1 MENGVPAKKVML
13 VLSTMK
19 GGGAERVASLL
30 ANEFLRNGWEPQVVL
45 TSCKAED
52 AVRVD
57 LDEQIPLITLP
68 DLPDPG
74 SFCSRA
80 AAALG
85 RPLSTLICRPFELL
99 HKPVPAGAARFS
111 FWSRYRGELGK
122 LKELLRADPEKTALA
137 FLQPSIPLTVLAAE
151 DLPNRVVI
159 SERGDPKRLMGKR
172 YGRKFIEKYYTRV
185 DAAVFQT
192 EDAKRT
198 YPDCVSDKGRVIF
211 NPLKEGLPQ
220 PYDGERRK
228 TIVTFCRISAQKNL
242 PLLLEAFRRLHG
254 DHPDY
259 SLRIIGDAVNDADKK
274 LETELK
280 AFVAENGLGKSV
292 SFEPF
297 SPDVHGL
304 ILSDGMYVNS
314 SDFEGMSNAML
325 ESMTIGLP
333 TVCTDCPIGGANAAI
348 RDGENGLLTP
358 VGDAEAL
365 YRAMKRVI
373 EEPGLAEKLSENG
386 RKLRDELR
394 LEAIAKKWMELL

>member
-1 MENGVPAKKVML
+1 MGEKSVMM
-13 VLSTMK
+13 VIPQMV
-19 GGGAERVASLL
+19 GGGAERVAAMLL
-30 ANEFLRNGWEPQVVL
+30 NEFHRSGFEASFLL
-45 TSCKAED
+45 THSKREEI
-52 AVRVD
+52 VNRD
-57 LDEQIPLITLP
+57 LDPDIPLIL
-68 DLPDPG
+68 LQERCGGRKNGLGAKLSKVG
-74 SFCSRA
+74 SSAFSHLFEM
-80 AAALG
+80 LG
-85 RPLSTLICRPFELL
+85 R
-99 HKPVPAGAARFS
+99 PVPAGIARWSFGCLYEEEIKQVREILLENPEMTVVVFS
-111 FWSRYRGELGK
+111 
-122 LKELLRADPEKTALA
+122 
-137 FLQPSIPLTVLAAE
+137 QPAIPIVLLAAKG
-151 DLPNRVVI
+151 LRNRIVM
-159 SERGDPKRLMGKR
+159 SERADPKRLMGKR
-172 YGRKFIEKYYTRV
+172 YGRKFIEKYYGRV

-198 YPDCVSDKGRVIF
+198 YPDCVSEKGRVIF

-228 TIVTFCRISAQKNL
+228 TVVTFCRISAQKNL

-259 SLRIIGDAVNDADKK
+259 LLRIIGDAVSDADKK

-280 AFVAENGLGKSV
+280 AFVAEKGIGESV

-297 SPDVHGL
+297 SPDVHEL

-325 ESMTIGLP
+325 ESMAIGLP

-373 EEPGLAEKLSENG
+373 EEPGLAEKLSESG

-394 LEAIAKKWMELL
+394 LEAVAKKWMELL

>member
-1 MENGVPAKKVML
+1 MGKKSVMM
-13 VLSTMK
+13 VIPQMV
-19 GGGAERVASLL
+19 GGGAERVAAMLL
-30 ANEFLRNGWEPQVVL
+30 NEFHRAGFEASFLL
-45 TSCKAED
+45 THSKREEI
-52 AVRVD
+52 VNRD
-57 LDEQIPLITLP
+57 LDPDIPLIL
-68 DLPDPG
+68 LQERCGGRKSGLGAKLSKAG
-74 SFCSRA
+74 SSACSH
-80 AAALG
+80 LFEVFG
-85 RPLSTLICRPFELL
+85 R
-99 HKPVPAGAARFS
+99 PVPAGIARWSFGCLYEEEIKQVRSILQENPEMTVVVFSQPAIPIVLLAAR
-111 FWSRYRGELGK
+111 G
-122 LKELLRADPEKTALA
+122 
-137 FLQPSIPLTVLAAE
+137 
-151 DLPNRVVI
+151 LPNRIVM
-159 SERGDPKRLMGKR
+159 SERADPKRLMGKR

-198 YPDCVSDKGRVIF
+198 YPDCVSEKGRVIF

-325 ESMTIGLP
+325 ESMAIGLP

-394 LEAIAKKWMELL
+394 LDTVAKKWMELL